1 MADHRISLGDKVKDR
16 VSGFEGIATGRHE
29 YIFGCLQY
37 SVTPAVKEQKDEAKV
52 RAFDDGALDI
62 TERNAV
68 QRWPTDASGTP
79 QPSPSGGPD
88 REAPSAE
95 R

>member
-1 MADHRISLGDKVKDR
+1 MADHRIGLGDKVRDR
-16 VSGFEGIATGRHE
+16 VSGFEGIATGRYE

-37 SVTPAVKEQKDEAKV
+37 SVTPPNKEQKDDVKP

-62 TERNAV
+62 IERNAV
-68 QRWPTDASGTP
+68 QRWPTDTSAAAQHP
-79 QPSPSGGPD
+79 GGPD